1 MKHVFLLE
9 HLLKYILAKGKL
21 YFGHLFRILD
31 FSKYISWMISKY
43 SVDLSFLKHR
53 FLLGLGLKYV
63 GLRKTV
69 FGTAIW
75 DSGFQ
80 QLHIHIVVR
89 SQFYK
94 ARF

>member
-31 FSKYISWMISKY
+31 FSKYISKY

>member
-1 MKHVFLLE
+1 MTVYRRLDFFSGIPYFE
-9 HLLKYILAKGKL
+9 HLSG
-21 YFGHLFRILD
+21 ILD
-31 FSKYISWMISKY
+31 FSKYISKY

-63 GLRKTV
+63 GLRKIV

-75 DSGFQ
+75 GSGFQ

-89 SQFYK
+89 SQFYN